1 MKSSACEK
9 PPPSTVVTPSL
20 SAKRSELQK
29 RVNSDQLCCRVSE
42 HEPSILTRIDGK
54 VLEKCGGKR
63 WQRLQGPKTRKAASA
78 HKTVA
83 TVRHRLLP
91 RQHGK
96 EGVDG
101 SSPSEGSWKR
111 PASTGLLLSH
121 FLALLPVRPGMEQ
134 VLEQPDSG
142 RADFVLWLGNGGG
155 GRAEVR
161 RAGDGGTPVAG
172 S

>member
-54 VLEKCGGKR
+54 VLEKCGGKGFR
-63 WQRLQGPKTRKAASA
+63 APRREKPHQHT
-78 HKTVA
+78 KTVA

-91 RQHGK
+91 GQHDK

-101 SSPSEGSWKR
+101 SSPSEGFR
-111 PASTGLLLSH
+111 IL
-121 FLALLPVRPGMEQ
+121 
-134 VLEQPDSG
+134 
-142 RADFVLWLGNGGG
+142 
-155 GRAEVR
+155 
-161 RAGDGGTPVAG
+161 
-172 S
+172 